1 MKRPFAQVDVFGDGG
16 ISGNPLAVVLDGSGL
31 DDAELQ
37 SFASW
42 TNLSETTFLFPP
54 DDAAADYRVRIFTGS
69 AELPFAGHPTL
80 GSAHAWLA
88 AGGRPRTPGRLVQE
102 CGAGLVQL
110 HLDDDRLAF
119 AAPVRLRTGPLDPAT
134 VQLAEAVL
142 GIPSNEW
149 VAHEWGDNGPPW
161 MMIQLADAAA
171 VRAASIDHS
180 RLGPTQHLGLI
191 GLSEGPSAYEVR
203 GFVGNWE
210 DPVTGSL
217 NAAAAQWLRARS
229 LVPPTYMATQGSRL
243 GRRGEIFVHD
253 DGTAIWIGGRVR
265 TVVSGTADL

>member
-1 MKRPFAQVDVFGDGG
+1 M
-16 ISGNPLAVVLDGSGL
+16 VLDGSGL

-42 TNLSETTFLFPP
+42 TNLSETTFLFLP

-69 AELPFAGHPTL
+69 AELPSPGTRPWA
-80 GSAHAWLA
+80 AHAWPA
-88 AGGRPRTPGRLVQE
+88 AWASADAGRLVQE

-161 MMIQLADAAA
+161 MMI
-171 VRAASIDHS
+171 HS
-180 RLGPTQHLGLI
+180 RTRPPCARPRSTTRLGPTRFWADRPVG
-191 GLSEGPSAYEVR
+191 GPICLR
-203 GFVGNWE
+203 GARLRRHWE

-217 NAAAAQWLRARS
+217 NAAAASGCALDPGHR
-229 LVPPTYMATQGSRL
+229 PTWQ
-243 GRRGEIFVHD
+243 RRD
-253 DGTAIWIGGRVR
+253 PA
-265 TVVSGTADL
+265 